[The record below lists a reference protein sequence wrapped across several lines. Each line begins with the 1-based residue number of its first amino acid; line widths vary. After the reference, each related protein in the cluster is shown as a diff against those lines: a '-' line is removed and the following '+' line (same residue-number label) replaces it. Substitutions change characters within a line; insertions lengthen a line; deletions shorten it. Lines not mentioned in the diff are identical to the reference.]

1 LLDPVVAAAFLI
13 DGAFSAY
20 PMLFLVAVKPT
31 YPSLIWGVWIL
42 PALVAVSWILLQS
55 ALAKRRSKRLSKNT
69 KSST

>member
-1 LLDPVVAAAFLI
+1 
-13 DGAFSAY
+13 
-20 PMLFLVAVKPT
+20 MLFLVAVKPT